1 MTYLLD
7 TNACVAVLNTRP
19 AAVRDHY
26 QAREG
31 AGHTIVTSTIV
42 TYELWYG
49 VSKSKRKDKNAQ
61 VLSALLSQIS
71 VLPFTDDDGQAAS
84 VIRAE
89 LESSGQPIG
98 PYDVLIAGQAVSREA
113 VLVTANVRE
122 FSRVANLLWED
133 WACP

>member
-1 MTYLLD
+1 M
-7 TNACVAVLNTRP
+7 
-19 AAVRDHY
+19 
-26 QAREG
+26 EG

-49 VSKSKRKDKNAQ
+49 VTKSKRKDANAQ
-61 VLSALLSQIS
+61 ILSALLSEIS
-71 VLPFTDDDGQAAS
+71 ILTFTHDDGHAAS

-89 LESSGQPIG
+89 LERVGQPIG

-133 WACP
+133 WARP